1 MTRRK
6 DAESALHELLT
17 DDDARVRRKRDI

>member
-6 DAESALHELLT
+6 DAELALHELLT
-17 DDDARVRRKRDI
+17 DDDAQVRGKRDI